1 MSFTLQSYR
10 ALSNGIPSFFK
21 LKKINGGLPSEKYY
35 YHEIM
40 RPDRNSP
47 KETVAI
53 ICISTLYASR
63 ERGGWQLS
71 GYHLYLD
78 GNGYRIEQPYD
89 CLRIYE
95 KVDEW
100 LDDIRSSSLEQN
112 IATL

>member
-1 MSFTLQSYR
+1 MSFTLQQYR
-10 ALSNGIPSFFK
+10 ALSDGLPSFFK
-21 LKKINGGLPSEKYY
+21 GKKICGLPAEKYY
-35 YHEIM
+35 YHELM
-40 RPDRNSP
+40 RPDRKSP

-63 ERGGWQLS
+63 ELGGWQLS

-95 KVDEW
+95 IVDEW
-100 LDDIRSSSLEQN
+100 LDDIRSGTEQN
-112 IATL
+112 IVAL

>member
-1 MSFTLQSYR
+1 MSFTLQQYR
-10 ALSNGIPSFFK
+10 ALSNVLPSFFK
-21 LKKINGGLPSEKYY
+21 TKKIYGGLPAEKYY
-35 YHEIM
+35 YHELM

-47 KETVAI
+47 KEAVAI

-89 CLRIYE
+89 TLRIYE
-95 KVDEW
+95 LVDQW
-100 LDDIRSSSLEQN
+100 LDDIRSGTEQN
-112 IATL
+112 IVAL